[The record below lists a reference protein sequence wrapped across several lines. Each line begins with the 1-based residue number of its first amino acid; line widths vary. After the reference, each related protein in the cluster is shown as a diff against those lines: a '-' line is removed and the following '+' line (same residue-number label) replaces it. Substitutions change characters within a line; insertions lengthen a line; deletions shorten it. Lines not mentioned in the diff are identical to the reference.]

1 MKEMKKFAVLLGT
14 RDIVIK
20 TINEGERFNF
30 DRLNPTGIGPHQKS
44 LLVHISATNKT
55 MNNFNKLKA
64 EIIRDNVFKKVLVE
78 RSHSYIVLANTEEL
92 REYFEFQ
99 EDNYQ
104 GLLDF
109 SVYFERKQEVN

>member
-1 MKEMKKFAVLLGT
+1 MKEMKKIAVLLGT

-78 RSHSYIVLANTEEL
+78 RSHSYIVLANPKRL
-92 REYFEFQ
+92 KKYFQSKKEA
-99 EDNYQ
+99 YR